1 MAPLSQ
7 NNFRKQSLTQ
17 PLMPPWLIYALL
29 SAFFAALVSILAKI
43 GLVGIDSNLA
53 TAIRTIVIIL
63 FAWGI
68 VFFQGTLPQLKHLDR
83 TDLIFLVLSGLA
95 TGLSWLFY
103 FKALQI
109 GEVNKIVPI
118 DRFSLVLAVLLAVV
132 FLREKVTGTGWFGIF
147 LIFVGT
153 LVVSFAH

>member
-1 MAPLSQ
+1 MIPS
-7 NNFRKQSLTQ
+7 
-17 PLMPPWLIYALL
+17 WLIYAFL
-29 SAFFAALVSILAKI
+29 SAFFAAIVSILAKV

-53 TAIRTIVIIL
+53 TAIRTVVIIL

-68 VFFQGTLPQLKHLDR
+68 VLFQGTLPQLKSLNR
-83 TDLIFLVLSGLA
+83 TDVIFLVLSGLA

-118 DRFSLVLAVLLAVV
+118 DRFSLVLAVLLAVI
-132 FLREKVTGTGWFGIF
+132 FLREKVTGAGWFGIF
-147 LIFVGT
+147 LIFIGT
-153 LVVSFAH
+153 LVVSFAK